1 MKKKYSAPGM
11 EVVIIHGDNVI
22 LQASTSTSQLYTDE
36 KKNPRDAMSRE
47 TLFDEED
54 EEW

>member
-1 MKKKYSAPGM
+1 M

-47 TLFDEED
+47 TLFDEES